1 MQGPLEAGDF
11 AHAQNIPHETYQR
24 PSRLIGG
31 KSWSN
36 SDVHAGGGASG
47 GMACA
52 LCGGW
57 LAGAGLGRGSSV
69 AGSDS
74 SPRPGN
80 GKSWSDPHGTRL
92 SPKRAES
99 GCVARKSEPRPVP
112 ENRPPNTV
120 NLRGGAGCGAG
131 GSRPVFG
138 RAAAGMRPTAP
149 ASPCQPQSVERV
161 QACALA
167 GCALQAHADAKKPQG
182 PKALGFG
189 ALLIWLEALALLV
202 GRTGALGRG
211 LGLTRCC
218 AVAAL

>member
-138 RAAAGMRPTAP
+138 RAAKRYEADG
-149 ASPCQPQSVERV
+149 PCQPQPAPVLI
-161 QACALA
+161 ACKLA
-167 GCALQAHADAKKPQG
+167 R
-182 PKALGFG
+182 
-189 ALLIWLEALALLV
+189 LL
-202 GRTGALGRG
+202 
-211 LGLTRCC
+211 
-218 AVAAL
+218 AAF

>member
-120 NLRGGAGCGAG
+120 NLRGGAGCGTG

-167 GCALQAHADAKKPQG
+167 GCALQVLCKPTQTQKT
-182 PKALGFG
+182 PKARRRWGFG
-189 ALLIWLEALALLV
+189 TLLIWLLSA
-202 GRTGALGRG
+202 GAAGGQSWRLGP
-211 LGLTRCC
+211 
-218 AVAAL
+218 